1 MNPKLVP
8 ISLEDSFCFSCSP
21 DVPCF
26 NACCRDL
33 NQFLTPFDILRLK
46 NQLGLS
52 SEEFLAKYTNWHIG
66 PETGLPIISLK
77 PKDTQ
82 EMICPFVS
90 EKGCMVYENRP
101 SSCRT
106 YPLVRAVSRSRQ
118 TGEITEKYMVLKEPH
133 CHGFDHGKSQT
144 VLQWIDQQEI
154 AICNQINDKLMTL
167 IGLKNR
173 LRPGPLDAKSRNLF
187 ILALYDLDNFRS
199 QILNKGLLD
208 SFDVDSALFDSALED
223 DIALLELGM
232 EWVKHK
238 LFGKQ

>member
-1 MNPKLVP
+1 MTPKLVP
-8 ISLEDSFCFSCSP
+8 ISLEDLFCFSCSP

-90 EKGCMVYENRP
+90 KKGCMVYENRP

-118 TGEITEKYMVLKEPH
+118 TGEITEQFMVLKEPH

-167 IGLKNR
+167 ISLKNR
-173 LRPGPLDAKSRNLF
+173 LRPGPLDEKSRNLF

-208 SFDVDSALFDSALED
+208 GLDVDSALVDSALED

-232 EWVKHK
+232 EWIKHK
-238 LFGKQ
+238 LFGK